1 MPQAR
6 GMWREVT
13 LNLRGLV
20 LISDQ
25 LKGISLYEKFPSLG
39 LYMTQ

>member
-6 GMWREVT
+6 DMWREVM

-25 LKGISLYEKFPSLG
+25 LKGISLFV
-39 LYMTQ
+39 